1 MRCPANIWLPVII
14 SGAMALSA
22 CSNSSA
28 PGVENN
34 THSSENRV
42 GALGNGFDN
51 QTGDVAEQ
59 GFMDGE
65 FSPFPLCVDAA
76 RRRFGFPTNIIIN
89 GSNSGEGGPGTYQ
102 GEAIIDLNG
111 PPARRFRCA
120 LARGAVVSVSEED
133 ASGPAT
139 IRN

>member
-1 MRCPANIWLPVII
+1 MRCPAKIWLPVTIW
-14 SGAMALSA
+14 GAVALSA

-28 PGVENN
+28 SGVENN
-34 THSSENRV
+34 AHSSENSVR
-42 GALGNGFDN
+42 AHGNDFDN
-51 QTGDVAEQ
+51 QTGHVAEQ
-59 GFMDGE
+59 GYMDGG

-120 LARGAVVSVSEED
+120 LARGAVVSVAEED
-133 ASGPAT
+133 ASGLAT
-139 IRN
+139 IRD